1 MGARAT
7 SFREIK
13 RPSISNVL
21 AKAGRVPR
29 KHKKGEVI

>member
-21 AKAGRVPR
+21 AKAGIVPHM
-29 KHKKGEVI
+29 KIDKKTF